1 MSANIESEPKIR
13 IIVGL
18 GNEGAEYE
26 GTYHNVGSFVSAHF
40 RNNEILPRSRFF
52 TLTGFMNNIG
62 GPIRKFASRG
72 NTLPIEM
79 LVIHDETDL
88 PVGEYKFSFGGGSA
102 GHRGVQSVID
112 NFGTP
117 DFWRLRIGV
126 RDPREKIRRK
136 AEEFVLRQWSS
147 AEEEEFVAVSEQ
159 ARKELITKKLI

>member
-1 MSANIESEPKIR
+1 MADTSKIR

-26 GTYHNVGSFVSAHF
+26 RTYHNVGSYVSDHL

-52 TLTGFMNNIG
+52 KLAGFMNSIG
-62 GPIRKFASRG
+62 GPVRKFAAKG

-88 PVGEYKFSFGGGSA
+88 PVGEYKLSFGGGSA
-102 GHRGVQSVID
+102 GHKGVQSVID
-112 NFGTP
+112 NLGTP

-126 RDPREKIRRK
+126 RDPREQVRRK
-136 AEEFVLRQWSS
+136 AEEFVLKQWSN
-147 AEEEEFVAVSEQ
+147 ADEDVFTAVSER
-159 ARKELITKKLI
+159 ARKELIVKKLI